1 MAVVLDL
8 YQCTLCFQI
17 FNNCLSC
24 LIAIHAGIL
33 RICVHDLCIIGH
45 HVDNFQI
52 VPQPHFKVVRVV
64 CRCDLYHAG
73 SEVHFH
79 IIVCHNG
86 DLTVYQRQDQCLSHQ
101 IFVAFIVGVD
111 CYGSI
116 AQQGFRTGGRQFQ
129 ISAAVLQRIPQMPEM
144 PCLHF
149 VFYFCIGNGSQT
161 LRAPVDDTFAA
172 VDQTFLVVL
181 DKYFLDCLAAA
192 LVHGKAFS
200 CPVAGGAQL
209 FQLFHDP
216 AAVLLLPCPC
226 TFQKSFSADV
236 LFFDALFPH
245 GFHDLGFGRN
255 GSVVGTRQP
264 QGTVAGHPL
273 PANQNILQSFVQC
286 MTHVQLS
293 GDVRRRDHDGIG
305 LLLGI
310 HMGREAAAVVPHF
323 IDAVFKVFRLVRFRQ
338 FLFHKVRSF
347 PFRSPIKKA
356 PAILR
361 IAQGES
367 AGKFSVCCPCYH
379 LNSATILP
387 HSSCTVTGANRHRL
401 PISVLTETSPVLLR
415 GYLLPHCPKTYTD
428 RFLSVR
434 TSGGIL
440 LLFSAFLV
448 FFREH

>member
-1 MAVVLDL
+1 M
-8 YQCTLCFQI
+8 
-17 FNNCLSC
+17 
-24 LIAIHAGIL
+24 
-33 RICVHDLCIIGH
+33 
-45 HVDNFQI
+45 
-52 VPQPHFKVVRVV
+52 
-64 CRCDLYHAG
+64 
-73 SEVHFH
+73 
-79 IIVCHNG
+79 
-86 DLTVYQRQDQCLSHQ
+86 YQRQDQGLAHQ

-129 ISAAVLQRIPQMPEM
+129 IAAAVLQRIPQMPEM

-149 VFYFCIGNGSQT
+149 VFYFCIRNGSQT
-161 LRAPVDDTFAA
+161 LGAPVDDAFAA

-200 CPVAGGAQL
+200 RPVAGRTQL

-236 LFFDALFPH
+236 LFFDAFFPH

-264 QGTVAGHPL
+264 QGAVAGHPL

-286 MTHVQLS
+286 VTHVQLS
-293 GDVRRRDHDGIG
+293 GDVRRRDHNGIG

-323 IDAVFKVFRLVRFRQ
+323 INAVFKVFRLVRFCQ

-415 GYLLPHCPKTYTD
+415 GYLLPHCPKTCTD

-440 LLFSAFLV
+440 LLFSAFLI
-448 FFREH
+448 FRKHCIKLACKTVRQLYAVLPLLYRFLADLSRAIFEKLRKSIFMTGSPPPASLFP

>member
-1 MAVVLDL
+1 
-8 YQCTLCFQI
+8 
-17 FNNCLSC
+17 
-24 LIAIHAGIL
+24 
-33 RICVHDLCIIGH
+33 
-45 HVDNFQI
+45 
-52 VPQPHFKVVRVV
+52 
-64 CRCDLYHAG
+64 
-73 SEVHFH
+73 
-79 IIVCHNG
+79 
-86 DLTVYQRQDQCLSHQ
+86 
-101 IFVAFIVGVD
+101 
-111 CYGSI
+111 
-116 AQQGFRTGGRQFQ
+116 
-129 ISAAVLQRIPQMPEM
+129 MPEM

-216 AAVLLLPCPC
+216 AAVLLLPCPG

-236 LFFDALFPH
+236 LFFDTLFPH

-305 LLLGI
+305 LLLRV
-310 HMGREAAAVVPHF
+310 HMGREASAVVPHF

-448 FFREH
+448 FFRKH